1 MATQTV
7 TAEDLGLA
15 NAIAETEQEIFSEA
29 NGTDPLDNDGDRSL
43 EEMGDGL
50 EGEQIDE
57 PDEGT
62 EEDEAEGEEAEELQ
76 TQADDEGEPAQEGP
90 AQDEDRQRPGMVP
103 SGRVREQT
111 ERARTAETQ
120 LEALRAEFEAFKAG
134 IAQRPA
140 PQPQQPQQPA
150 EPPDMFADPEG
161 FRRHVIEQANQ
172 AAQFRHVEASLAD
185 AAETHGEK
193 FQAAYRELQTLGNS
207 ERQQFGNS
215 PSVTRIWN
223 APNPGKALMSWHAQQ
238 STLKEVGNDPNAWL
252 DKKLEER
259 LNDPDFL
266 AAAVERARGS
276 ARQNGAREYAP
287 SGNSRRMPPSL
298 NSQSGSSHQVGDP
311 DLYDPSERSV
321 FDFATR

>member
-57 PDEGT
+57 PDEDAAD
-62 EEDEAEGEEAEELQ
+62 DEAEPEEAEEI
-76 TQADDEGEPAQEGP
+76 AAKPDEVEEQPRDERGRFEPAEQEP
-90 AQDEDRQRPGMVP
+90 RLVP

-111 ERARTAETQ
+111 ERANAAETQ
-120 LEALRAEFEAFKAG
+120 LQALRAEFEAFKAG

-140 PQPQQPQQPA
+140 QQQQSQQPTQV

-161 FRRHVIEQANQ
+161 FRRHVIDQANQ
-172 AAQFRHVEASLAD
+172 AAQFRHVEASLQD

-193 FQAAYRELQTLGNS
+193 FQAAYRELQTLGNT

-223 APNPGKALMSWHAQQ
+223 APNPGRALMSWHAQQ
-238 STLKEVGNDPNAWL
+238 STLKEVGTDPNAWL

-276 ARQNGAREYAP
+276 ARQNGAREFQ
-287 SGNSRRMPPSL
+287 SNSRRMPPSL

-311 DLYDPSERSV
+311 ELYDPSERSV